1 VLFCYHVDP
10 NAKTGPVQVRLVQ
23 NFRAKDVYEHDLYGY
38 DLYGR
43 VEVFYDDVWG
53 SICDYDWDLADANVV
68 CRQLGYAHAI
78 RAIT

>member
-1 VLFCYHVDP
+1 VGKFVLLCYHVDP
-10 NAKTGPVQVRLVQ
+10 DAETGPVQVRLVQ
-23 NFRAKDVYEHDLYGY
+23 DFRAEDDLYGR

-53 SICDYDWDLADANVV
+53 SICHYGWDLADANVI

-78 RAIT
+78 RALT